1 MESERMTRVMGIVNV
16 TPDSFSDGGK
26 YFRPEEAVRRALN
39 LIDDGADIID
49 IGAESTRPG
58 SVPISWEEEWSR
70 LEPVFKGL
78 SPRGCPR
85 RKGLSPQS
93 VSVQSD
99 LDDRANLL
107 QKDNSAKNK
116 DKISVITEGSVPTSA
131 VPEGPVPRDAEGS
144 VPISVPISVDTY
156 HPETARLAVESGA
169 SIINCVY
176 PEPIGEMLEI
186 LRENPNVELVMPAS
200 AWEMRD
206 ERWVMRDERWVM
218 RDERW
223 VMGDERWGMG
233 DLASRIYIDPMIGFG
248 TTREEDLE
256 LLRSVPELAKKARVL
271 VGASRKRLVKKLTG
285 EKVTGKNLGGNLG
298 IAVWAAMNGA
308 SVVRVHDVRETF
320 QALKVIGAICGRIC
334 G

>member
-1 MESERMTRVMGIVNV
+1 MESERIARVMGIVNV

-39 LIDDGADIID
+39 LIDEGADIID

-70 LEPVFKGL
+70 LEPVLKGL
-78 SPRGCPR
+78 SPRC
-85 RKGLSPQS
+85 
-93 VSVQSD
+93 VTVQ
-99 LDDRANLL
+99 LDENERANSL
-107 QKDNSAKNK
+107 QKNNSANK
-116 DKISVITEGSVPTSA
+116 KGKFSVVSEGSVPTN
-131 VPEGPVPRDAEGS
+131 
-144 VPISVPISVDTY
+144 VPISVDTY
-156 HPETARLAVESGA
+156 HPETAMLAVEAGA
-169 SIINCVY
+169 GIINCVY
-176 PEPIGEMLEI
+176 PEPVEEMLAI
-186 LRENPNVELVMPAS
+186 LREKPHVELVMPAS
-200 AWEMRD
+200 AWEM
-206 ERWVMRDERWVM
+206 
-218 RDERW
+218 
-223 VMGDERWGMG
+223 GDERWEMG

-256 LLRSVPELAKKARVL
+256 LLRSVPEFAKKARVL

-320 QALKVIGAICGRIC
+320 QALKVIGAICGRIY

>member
-39 LIDDGADIID
+39 LIDEGADIID

-70 LEPVFKGL
+70 LEPVLKGL
-78 SPRGCPR
+78 SPRCA
-85 RKGLSPQS
+85 
-93 VSVQSD
+93 SVQ
-99 LDDRANLL
+99 LDENERANSL
-107 QKDNSAKNK
+107 QKNNSANK
-116 DKISVITEGSVPTSA
+116 KGKFSVVSEGSVPTN
-131 VPEGPVPRDAEGS
+131 
-144 VPISVPISVDTY
+144 VPISVDTY
-156 HPETARLAVESGA
+156 HPETAMLAVEAGA
-169 SIINCVY
+169 GIINCVY
-176 PEPIGEMLEI
+176 PEPVEEMLAI
-186 LRENPNVELVMPAS
+186 LREKPHVELVMPVS
-200 AWEMRD
+200 AF
-206 ERWVMRDERWVM
+206 
-218 RDERW
+218 
-223 VMGDERWGMG
+223 GMVSE
-233 DLASRIYIDPMIGFG
+233 DLVSRIYIDPMIGFG
-248 TTREEDLE
+248 TTRDEDLE
-256 LLRSVPELAKKARVL
+256 LLRSVPEFAKKARVL

-320 QALKVIGAICGRIC
+320 QALKVIGAICGRIY